1 MNYAYVK
8 KNDYLMHYG
17 VKGMKWRNRKN
28 RPLSREERVTEGNG
42 HVYAYGYGQATPDY
56 NPSGRHIYF
65 YNNEY
70 GQNIKNRPLSR
81 KERYEVDEFGVVKG
95 NGKVYKSPT
104 FNQAV
109 KASDKREEIAKSR
122 RAKSRKKFYS
132 LEGNGDVYAHG
143 HGLNEDR
150 NAKRNGNVSKGKKV
164 QFGNSA
170 GVRKRKKIYGY
181 KRKQRMG
188 LIRTM

>member
-1 MNYAYVK
+1 MNYAYIK
-8 KNDYLMHYG
+8 KDDYLMHYG

-42 HVYAYGYGQATPDY
+42 HASIHGNGLLIDYGEDDKVGDMPGSMLDMKRPKYTTSKKRP
-56 NPSGRHIYF
+56 
-65 YNNEY
+65 
-70 GQNIKNRPLSR
+70 NRPQSR
-81 KERYEVDEFGVVKG
+81 EEYRRPGA
-95 NGKVYKSPT
+95 GKVFKQTNPIKT
-104 FNQAV
+104 
-109 KASDKREEIAKSR
+109 
-122 RAKSRKKFYS
+122 
-132 LEGNGDVYAHG
+132 
-143 HGLNEDR
+143 
-150 NAKRNGNVSKGKKV
+150 